1 MEDNPSTARL
11 PLLSNETGRLYY
23 EDSYRTAFR
32 ARVLEG
38 GLRVVL
44 DQTAFYPTSGGQP
57 HDTGRVGGLAVADVL
72 DEDGRIVH
80 VLKEPLSLPEVE
92 CEVDWSR
99 RFDHMQQ
106 HTGQHLL
113 SAVFIDLYDIRTLSF
128 HMGAVSSTIE
138 LACSSLTPEQI
149 TSAELR
155 ANEIVQEDRPVS
167 VTFEDASLVEGLRK
181 ASDRSGTL
189 RIVSIANL
197 DRSACGG
204 THVQTTGEI
213 GAILLRSTEKIRGN
227 SRLEFLCGNRAI
239 RRARADFTALEA
251 AARSFS
257 ASPDEVPALVSTQ
270 AEKLKDGDKFR
281 RKLESELG
289 ELRGRMLY
297 AKTEANGRGLKVHS
311 RLLAQGPFPDDIRAE
326 AKSFVAEGHA
336 VFFAITEQPPAV
348 LIASDPRTGIHAGNV
363 LKQLFADVG
372 GKGGGSAQ
380 IAQGSFATDPKA
392 VLDRLDSLL
401 AGV

>member
-1 MEDNPSTARL
+1 MILLSLMTQYQTFGNGYRPYDGDNPGTGRL
-11 PLLSNETGRLYY
+11 IPLSNETSRLFY
-23 EDSYRTAFR
+23 EDCYRTAFR

-57 HDTGRVGGLAVADVL
+57 HDTGLVGGLTVADVV

-80 VLKEPLSLPEVE
+80 VLEEPLSLPEVE

-113 SAVFIDLYDIRTLSF
+113 SAVLIDLYDIPTLSF

-149 TSAELR
+149 ISAELR

-167 VTFEDASLVEGLRK
+167 VAFEDASAVEGLRK
-181 ASDRSGTL
+181 ASERSGTL

-204 THVQTTGEI
+204 THVRTTGEI

-227 SRLEFLCGNRAI
+227 VRLEFLCGNRAI

-257 ASPDEVPALVSTQ
+257 ASPDEVPVLVADAS
-270 AEKLKDGDKFR
+270 
-281 RKLESELG
+281 G
-289 ELRGRMLY
+289 E
-297 AKTEANGRGLKVHS
+297 V
-311 RLLAQGPFPDDIRAE
+311 
-326 AKSFVAEGHA
+326 EGC
-336 VFFAITEQPPAV
+336 
-348 LIASDPRTGIHAGNV
+348 R
-363 LKQLFADVG
+363 
-372 GKGGGSAQ
+372 
-380 IAQGSFATDPKA
+380 
-392 VLDRLDSLL
+392 
-401 AGV
+401 